1 MAALEGGGVGVAFS
15 SGAAAVLMV
24 MMTLARAGSNI
35 VCTESLHGGTYHQ
48 FKTFLPSIGI
58 EARFIKD
65 GYTTHDI
72 QALIDENTKLVFAET
87 IGNPRFTVVDFETLS
102 TVAHTNG
109 LPLIVRLICILQSH
123 YTLTR
128 ICIQVDSTFAAGG
141 YFCRPFDHGADIII
155 HSTTKW
161 IAGHGTSVGGVV
173 IDNSQIDWL
182 KSSTRYPQFH
192 GGRAGTGDLNL
203 YQTYGRKA
211 FSVFLKFEVLRD
223 TGACMGARA
232 AHDMLMGLETLSV
245 RCERQA
251 ANTRA
256 VAEWLR
262 SRPDIKW
269 IQYLGF
275 EEHESHS
282 LARKYLTR
290 GYGTVLTF
298 GLKGGQNAAL
308 AFVARLRLI
317 KNTAK

>member
-1 MAALEGGGVGVAFS
+1 
-15 SGAAAVLMV
+15 
-24 MMTLARAGSNI
+24 
-35 VCTESLHGGTYHQ
+35 
-48 FKTFLPSIGI
+48 
-58 EARFIKD
+58 
-65 GYTTHDI
+65 
-72 QALIDENTKLVFAET
+72 
-87 IGNPRFTVVDFETLS
+87 
-102 TVAHTNG
+102 
-109 LPLIVRLICILQSH
+109 
-123 YTLTR
+123 
-128 ICIQVDSTFAAGG
+128 VDSTFAAGG
-141 YFCRPFDHGADIII
+141 YFCRPFDHGVDIII

-262 SRPDIKW
+262 SRPEIKW

-298 GLKGGQNAAL
+298 GLNGGQNAAL